1 MLSPPYGSFVWASE
15 AFALLLVVE
24 LVLVEVAELE
34 VAAAVAGREES
45 FASVVYAAESPV
57 TLLQVLDGVIE
68 PATKLTAEH

>member
-45 FASVVYAAESPV
+45 FASVYVEGSTV
-57 TLLQVLDGVIE
+57 SDSFQTVLGTWDNV
-68 PATKLTAEH
+68 